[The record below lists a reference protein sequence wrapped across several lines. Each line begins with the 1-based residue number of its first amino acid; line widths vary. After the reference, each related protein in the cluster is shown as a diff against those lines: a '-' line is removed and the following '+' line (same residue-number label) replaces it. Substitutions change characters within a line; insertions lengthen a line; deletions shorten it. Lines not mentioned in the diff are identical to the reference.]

1 MDYGKKV
8 RQFREKKGI
17 SQEYMATQLDMSQNA
32 YSKLELGDTRLR
44 VDTLKQISE
53 ILEANPADFMLEESE
68 QYKFNQSNTTVTTA
82 NSLAIYQQSFDE
94 ERKVWQELD
103 KSRLT
108 TIESLQLLVESQKL
122 QIENLTNRL
131 AKENQKE

>member
-44 VDTLKQISE
+44 VDTLKQISD
-53 ILEANPADFMLEESE
+53 ILEVNPADFMLEESE

-108 TIESLQLLVESQKL
+108 TIESLQLLIESQKL
-122 QIENLTNRL
+122 QIENLTNRR

>member
-1 MDYGKKV
+1 
-8 RQFREKKGI
+8 
-17 SQEYMATQLDMSQNA
+17 
-32 YSKLELGDTRLR
+32 
-44 VDTLKQISE
+44 
-53 ILEANPADFMLEESE
+53 MLEESE

-108 TIESLQLLVESQKL
+108 TIESLQLLIESQKL
-122 QIENLTNRL
+122 QIESLTNRR